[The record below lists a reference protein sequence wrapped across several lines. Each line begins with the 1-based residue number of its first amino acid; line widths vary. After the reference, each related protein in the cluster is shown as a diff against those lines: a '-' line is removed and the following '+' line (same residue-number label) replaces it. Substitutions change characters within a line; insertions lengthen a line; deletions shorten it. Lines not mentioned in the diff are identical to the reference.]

1 MNGQTEGW
9 TEPDGQT
16 DMIVEIVSQIDS
28 IKMTL
33 KDFLTQQKVI
43 ISTKFNRFLTNDQ
56 FLGG

>member
-43 ISTKFNRFLTNDQ
+43 ISTNFIIDS
-56 FLGG
+56 